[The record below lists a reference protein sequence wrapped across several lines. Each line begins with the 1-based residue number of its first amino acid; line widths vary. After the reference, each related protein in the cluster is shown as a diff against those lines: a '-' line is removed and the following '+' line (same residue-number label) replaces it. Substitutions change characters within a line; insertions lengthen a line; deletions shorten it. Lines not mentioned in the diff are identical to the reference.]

1 MACGSGSVWNSF
13 VTMRSPPLWV
23 VTLRVFPNCLCSPD
37 VLQGFLGE
45 LTNSLDE
52 RAQLLRDRLNTLI
65 NRVEQSLRRDL
76 APFERD
82 YLETARENLVL
93 AREAL
98 EEGQLSEADLLMR
111 MAEQELWATL

>member
-1 MACGSGSVWNSF
+1 M
-13 VTMRSPPLWV
+13 
-23 VTLRVFPNCLCSPD
+23 CSPH

-52 RAQLLRDRLNTLI
+52 RAQPLRDSLNSLI
-65 NRVEQSLRRDL
+65 HRVEQSLRRDL
-76 APFERD
+76 APTERD

-93 AREAL
+93 ARDAL
-98 EEGQLSEADLLMR
+98 GEGQLSEADLLMR